1 LIQNQKMNIE
11 ELIECLVKNP
21 TEELKETYLNFVN
34 TIEYSLLEDAETL
47 PFKSQE
53 YFDQRKQAFA
63 YRKEC
68 AIILLNKWVITYGST
83 SECPVTYADTL
94 NVPFQQIK
102 KPK

>member
-1 LIQNQKMNIE
+1 MIE
-11 ELIECLVKNP
+11 ELIECLVKNQ

-34 TIEYSLLEDAETL
+34 TTEYSLLEDAETL

-53 YFDQRKQAFA
+53 YFDQRKKAFA

-68 AIILLNKWVITYGST
+68 ATMLLRHWVAKYGST
-83 SECPVTYADTL
+83 SGCPVTYADTL

-102 KPK
+102 TPK

>member
-1 LIQNQKMNIE
+1 MIE
-11 ELIECLVKNP
+11 ELIESLVKNP

-34 TIEYSLLEDAETL
+34 TTEYSLLEDAETL

-53 YFDQRKQAFA
+53 YFDQRKKAFA
-63 YRKEC
+63 YRREC
-68 AIILLNKWVITYGST
+68 ATILLRHWLAQYGST
-83 SECPVTYADTL
+83 SGCPMTYANTL

>member
-1 LIQNQKMNIE
+1 MDIE

-21 TEELKETYLNFVN
+21 TEELKETYLDFVN
-34 TIEYSLLEDAETL
+34 TTEYSLLEDAETL

-68 AIILLNKWVITYGST
+68 AMMLLSKWVATYGST
-83 SECPVTYADTL
+83 ENCPVTYADTL

>member
-1 LIQNQKMNIE
+1 MIE

-34 TIEYSLLEDAETL
+34 TTEYSLLEDAEDL
-47 PFKSQE
+47 PFRSPE
-53 YFDQRKQAFA
+53 YFDQRKRAFA
-63 YRKEC
+63 YRVEC
-68 AIILLNKWVITYGST
+68 AKILLRHWVATYGST
-83 SECPVTYADTL
+83 SGCPVTYADTL